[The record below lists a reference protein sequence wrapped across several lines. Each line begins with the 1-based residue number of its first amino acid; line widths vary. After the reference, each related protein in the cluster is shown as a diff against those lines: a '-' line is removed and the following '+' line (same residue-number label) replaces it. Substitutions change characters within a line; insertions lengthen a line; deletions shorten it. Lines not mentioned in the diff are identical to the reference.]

1 MRELGVDAAL
11 QEEAA
16 VLASKLG
23 GDGELDEYFDVDD
36 YLESLPEPEE
46 EAAVDEEAED
56 CDVGAGQNACDS
68 YLEGLTNWAY
78 SGRSLSKPQGY
89 EPETWF
95 QNLLLSFGSRTFA
108 AMRGRLV
115 ATALFAWVVAWAHS
129 PHAALGPRAA
139 SRQLASALA
148 ANSVLAR
155 FPLLRGCVV
164 AGAALFRP
172 LFTTLGLKHVTPI
185 PIALHSLSGTVLGV
199 LLAFRTSQSYDRFW
213 AGRQLWADVANSVRN
228 LGRLAAAN
236 CKPSRYEALLRLM
249 QAYPVAL
256 RQHLRGQ
263 RDMDEFEPYLETS
276 EVNELSTADNLPLAL
291 TLSMSVLLADLRTDP
306 SPGGSYLWYS
316 CNEQVTQLTEVI
328 ARSEAIAG
336 TPVPI
341 SYSRHSSRVVSMFT
355 LMLPLALVGIM
366 DSVPGTV
373 LSTTVISWFLFGIEV
388 IGHNIEEPFGLGGV
402 RRPELL
408 PLRRYSENIILDLQ
422 EENRIIERALRSP
435 GKELEDAESAPAAA
449 AESPVGTRI
458 GVAGPVEVV
467 GEEGSPAT

>member
-1 MRELGVDAAL
+1 
-11 QEEAA
+11 
-16 VLASKLG
+16 
-23 GDGELDEYFDVDD
+23 
-36 YLESLPEPEE
+36 
-46 EAAVDEEAED
+46 
-56 CDVGAGQNACDS
+56 
-68 YLEGLTNWAY
+68 
-78 SGRSLSKPQGY
+78 
-89 EPETWF
+89 
-95 QNLLLSFGSRTFA
+95 
-108 AMRGRLV
+108 
-115 ATALFAWVVAWAHS
+115 
-129 PHAALGPRAA
+129 
-139 SRQLASALA
+139 
-148 ANSVLAR
+148 
-155 FPLLRGCVV
+155 
-164 AGAALFRP
+164 
-172 LFTTLGLKHVTPI
+172 
-185 PIALHSLSGTVLGV
+185 
-199 LLAFRTSQSYDRFW
+199 
-213 AGRQLWADVANSVRN
+213 
-228 LGRLAAAN
+228 
-236 CKPSRYEALLRLM
+236 M

-449 AESPVGTRI
+449 AESSAGTRI

-467 GEEGSPAT
+467 GEEGASAT

>member
-1 MRELGVDAAL
+1 
-11 QEEAA
+11 
-16 VLASKLG
+16 
-23 GDGELDEYFDVDD
+23 
-36 YLESLPEPEE
+36 
-46 EAAVDEEAED
+46 
-56 CDVGAGQNACDS
+56 
-68 YLEGLTNWAY
+68 
-78 SGRSLSKPQGY
+78 
-89 EPETWF
+89 
-95 QNLLLSFGSRTFA
+95 
-108 AMRGRLV
+108 
-115 ATALFAWVVAWAHS
+115 
-129 PHAALGPRAA
+129 
-139 SRQLASALA
+139 
-148 ANSVLAR
+148 
-155 FPLLRGCVV
+155 
-164 AGAALFRP
+164 
-172 LFTTLGLKHVTPI
+172 
-185 PIALHSLSGTVLGV
+185 
-199 LLAFRTSQSYDRFW
+199 
-213 AGRQLWADVANSVRN
+213 
-228 LGRLAAAN
+228 
-236 CKPSRYEALLRLM
+236 M

-263 RDMDEFEPYLETS
+263 RDMDEFEPYLETT

-435 GKELEDAESAPAAA
+435 GKELEDAESAPAAV
-449 AESPVGTRI
+449 AESSAGVRI

-467 GEEGSPAT
+467 GEEGSSAT

>member
-1 MRELGVDAAL
+1 M
-11 QEEAA
+11 
-16 VLASKLG
+16 
-23 GDGELDEYFDVDD
+23 
-36 YLESLPEPEE
+36 
-46 EAAVDEEAED
+46 
-56 CDVGAGQNACDS
+56 
-68 YLEGLTNWAY
+68 
-78 SGRSLSKPQGY
+78 
-89 EPETWF
+89 
-95 QNLLLSFGSRTFA
+95 
-108 AMRGRLV
+108 
-115 ATALFAWVVAWAHS
+115 
-129 PHAALGPRAA
+129 
-139 SRQLASALA
+139 
-148 ANSVLAR
+148 LAR
-155 FPLLRGCVV
+155 FPLLRGCFV

-172 LFTTLGLKHVTPI
+172 LFTTLGLKHVKPI

-213 AGRQLWADVANSVRN
+213 AGRQLWADVANSVRS

-276 EVNELSTADNLPLAL
+276 EVNELSTADNLPLAR

-316 CNEQVTQLTEVI
+316 CNEQVTKLTEVI

-355 LMLPLALVGIM
+355 LMQPLALVGIM

-435 GKELEDAESAPAAA
+435 DKEQEDAESAPAAA
-449 AESPVGTRI
+449 AESSAGTRS
-458 GVAGPVEVV
+458 GVAGPGEGV
-467 GEEGSPAT
+467 GEEGSSAT